1 MLDLAWIRQHPD
13 AVRDAAKK
21 KRIEFDVDRLLA
33 LDEQRR
39 ALIQEQE
46 EARAEQNALG
56 KQVRSLAGDAKTT
69 ALERLKGL
77 KGRVQE
83 HTEALKPIKAEIE
96 ELLFRV
102 PNPPDPEAPE
112 GTTDEDN
119 VELRREGTLPTF
131 DFEPLDHVALMTRHD
146 MLDIDRAGKLA
157 GSRSYI
163 LKGDGL
169 LLEQAVLRLAL
180 DRIVERGYTPLGVP
194 VVVKEWALRGTA
206 YLPGAEEQT
215 YRIGNPTSDDE
226 DYWLV
231 GTSEVSVTAFHGGEI
246 LDHKDLPLKYAGISP
261 CFRREAGTYGKDTRG
276 VYRVHQFNKVEQ
288 VVIDVADEE
297 KTLAHHQAIVENAE
311 QVLRDLELPY
321 RVVAVCTGDM
331 GRGITFKYDLEAW
344 MPGRNAFGETHSAS
358 RFRDYQARRL
368 DLRYRDESGKVR
380 HCYTLNNTVVASPRV
395 LVSLLECHQQK
406 DGSIRIPK
414 ALQPYMQHREVI
426 GAPQEA

>member
-33 LDEQRR
+33 LDEERR

-56 KQVRSLAGDAKTT
+56 KQVRSLAGDAKAT

-112 GTTDEDN
+112 GSTDEDN
-119 VELRREGTLPTF
+119 VELRREGTLPEF

-297 KTLAHHQAIVENAE
+297 KTLAHHQAIVDNAE

-368 DLRYRDESGKVR
+368 DLRYRDENGKVR

-414 ALQPYMQHREVI
+414 ALQPYMQNREVI
-426 GAPQEA
+426 GVSKEG